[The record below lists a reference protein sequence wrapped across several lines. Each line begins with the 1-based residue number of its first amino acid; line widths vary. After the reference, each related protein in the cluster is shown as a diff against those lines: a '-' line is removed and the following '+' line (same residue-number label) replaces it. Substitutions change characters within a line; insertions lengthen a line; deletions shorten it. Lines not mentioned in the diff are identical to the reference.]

1 MNTSHRNIP
10 SFIRLQLYV
19 NLDNHLNA
27 CHLWL
32 CHPSLFFRL
41 QDVHELGELFE
52 DVLSDHPFPF
62 SLSISSLYVNLISC
76 FKTFHSSQ
84 DVREQL
90 TVNLANSLIWSS
102 FPIFFRM
109 YVNLV
114 DCLNTSHLTIPSLPL
129 HLSLACTRTWG
140 QLFPLIWSSRPS
152 SPGCMWS
159 WSIVWRPLIWSLHHI
174 TFIPLQRVSVH
185 DQLEDRSL
193 IIPSHSLYPSP
204 DSTWICCIV
213 WRPLIRPFHP
223 ILFIRFQTVRGLGQ
237 LLEDFSSDHPIP
249 LPSSFFRKY
258 VKLINHL
265 TTSYLIIC
273 PLHPSPVRTW
283 TWPTVWRPF
292 IWSSNLND
300 LNPSSISS
308 EYVNLVNCLNR
319 DHQFT
324 PSLSLRPSPESMW
337 TGCGLFEHLS
347 FQPIFLIRLQQVRE
361 FGQIFFKDLSS
372 EYPISSPSSISRKY
386 VNLINHWRALIWSSI
401 PFIRLQFVRVL
412 DQYLKT
418 SHLIILSH
426 PFIRLQFVR
435 DLVNCLNT
443 YQLITQCLPRHPSS
457 ESTWSWRIVFEC
469 LSSDHLNPSS
479 SAASS
484 TWIWSILLGPLI
496 RSSHPIPFIR
506 LQIVCEFAPWF
517 EDLLSDHP
525 IPFSL
530 SISSKYVN
538 LWACTRAWC
547 VNCKSTSSGPVVQ
560 SDYGWSD
567 CSNVF
572 LLIFAKVP
580 DKRTPI
586 GTSDYCSGYGAIM
599 TPIRKKNCVLWERFM
614 HNYKVILP
622 WFPAISC
629 GINHESSL

>member
-1 MNTSHRNIP
+1 MWSWSIIWRRLIWSSVP
-10 SFIRLQLYV
+10 FIRLQFV
-19 NLDNHLNA
+19 RELD
-27 CHLWL
+27 
-32 CHPSLFFRL
+32 
-41 QDVHELGELFE
+41 QLFE
-52 DVLSDHPFPF
+52 DPSSDHPISMISTLHPFPA
-62 SLSISSLYVNLISC
+62 STWIWLIVWIEIISSPHPFLFDRLQRVCEL
-76 FKTFHSSQ
+76 
-84 DVREQL
+84 V
-90 TVNLANSLIWSS
+90 
-102 FPIFFRM
+102 
-109 YVNLV
+109 V
-114 DCLNTSHLTIPSLPL
+114 DCLNT
-129 HLSLACTRTWG
+129 
-140 QLFPLIWSSRPS
+140 
-152 SPGCMWS
+152 
-159 WSIVWRPLIWSLHHI
+159 
-174 TFIPLQRVSVH
+174 
-185 DQLEDRSL
+185 
-193 IIPSHSLYPSP
+193 
-204 DSTWICCIV
+204 
-213 WRPLIRPFHP
+213 
-223 ILFIRFQTVRGLGQ
+223 
-237 LLEDFSSDHPIP
+237 
-249 LPSSFFRKY
+249 
-258 VKLINHL
+258 
-265 TTSYLIIC
+265 
-273 PLHPSPVRTW
+273 
-283 TWPTVWRPF
+283 
-292 IWSSNLND
+292 
-300 LNPSSISS
+300 
-308 EYVNLVNCLNR
+308 
-319 DHQFT
+319 
-324 PSLSLRPSPESMW
+324 
-337 TGCGLFEHLS
+337 S

-426 PFIRLQFVR
+426 PFIRLQFVC

-443 YQLITQCLPRHPSS
+443 YRLITQCLPRHPSS

>member
-1 MNTSHRNIP
+1 
-10 SFIRLQLYV
+10 
-19 NLDNHLNA
+19 
-27 CHLWL
+27 
-32 CHPSLFFRL
+32 
-41 QDVHELGELFE
+41 
-52 DVLSDHPFPF
+52 
-62 SLSISSLYVNLISC
+62 
-76 FKTFHSSQ
+76 
-84 DVREQL
+84 
-90 TVNLANSLIWSS
+90 
-102 FPIFFRM
+102 M

-185 DQLEDRSL
+185 DQLEDRSF

-324 PSLSLRPSPESMW
+324 PSLSLRPSPESTW
-337 TGCGLFEHLS
+337 TGCELFEHLS

-496 RSSHPIPFIR
+496 WSSHPIPFIR